1 LRVVEVAAGQQA
13 KTPAPKGI
21 GGPDKVAAILLTMG
35 KPLASRLMKYFQPD
49 EIKLITRSVADLP
62 PVAAPELKALIEDF
76 ANQFAAGANLV
87 GTASEVERLLSG
99 VLPADQISEIMGD
112 ILGNADRSIW
122 ERISSVNESTL
133 AGYVMKEHPQIAAL
147 ILSRVKSSTAA
158 RVIGHLPSDR
168 RDGIIRRMLTIRPIV
183 DETMR
188 QLERT
193 LHQEFTMN
201 AARNNQDDGQAR
213 LAEIINKLSRA
224 QMEQVLENLAAVR
237 PQEAEKLKN
246 MLFTFED
253 IAKLSPKARGTL
265 LEKVPNDKIVLA
277 LKGTDQAFR
286 EVMLQ
291 AMSGRVR
298 KMIDQELNNGQPV
311 AQREVTEARRTITDM
326 ALDLAGRGEIEINR
340 GADEEEAYIT

>member
-1 LRVVEVAAGQQA
+1 
-13 KTPAPKGI
+13 
-21 GGPDKVAAILLTMG
+21 MG
-35 KPLASRLMKYFQPD
+35 KPLASRLMKYFEPD

-62 PVAAPELKALIEDF
+62 PVAAPELRALIEEF
-76 ANQFAAGANLV
+76 ANQFASGANLV
-87 GTASEVERLLSG
+87 GKASEVERLLAG
-99 VLPADQISEIMGD
+99 VLPPDQIAEIMGD

-122 ERISSVNESTL
+122 ERISTVNESAL
-133 AGYVMKEHPQIAAL
+133 ASFVMKEHPQIAAL

-158 RVIGHLPSDR
+158 RVIGHMPSDR
-168 RDGIIRRMLTIRPIV
+168 RDEIIRRMLSIRPIV

-213 LAEIINKLSRA
+213 LAEIINKLSRT
-224 QMEQVLENLAAVR
+224 QMEQVLENLSAVR

-253 IAKLSPKARGTL
+253 IAKLSSKARGTL
-265 LEKVPNDKIVLA
+265 LEKLPNDRIVLA
-277 LKGTDQAFR
+277 LKGTDPEFR
-286 EVMLQ
+286 ELLLQ
-291 AMSGRVR
+291 SMSGRVR

-311 AQREVTEARRTITDM
+311 AQREVTEARRAITDV
-326 ALDLAGRGEIEINR
+326 ALDLAARGEIEINR